1 MGIKLLVCGASFG
14 AARREHLEEGLGKPR
29 ALASSAFGALYEV
42 GPAALEEA
50 RFLKSFCCECGLDC
64 LEIGPRERLGGQIVL
79 EYSMIAPCFDP
90 EDGIWWRR
98 QIGKLRD
105 AFAESGR
112 KVKAAGFEGRSEG
125 LAEAGEKLGWAIEQA
140 GPGDAGA
147 SSWVLGKGGLFE
159 PAGAGSVLALESG
172 ARLAFSRSL
181 CGDAAELL
189 SKLD

>member
-29 ALASSAFGALYEV
+29 AIARSAFGAVYEV
-42 GPAALEEA
+42 GQAALEEA

-64 LEIGPRERLGGQIVL
+64 LEIGQGERLGSRVVL

-105 AFAESGR
+105 ALAESGR
-112 KVKAAGFEGRSEG
+112 LLKASCFEESCGD
-125 LAEAGEKLGWAIEQA
+125 LAEAGEKLGFALEQE
-140 GPGDAGA
+140 GPEDAR
-147 SSWVLGKGGLFE
+147 SSRWILGKGGLFE
-159 PAGAGSVLALESG
+159 PAGSGSVLRLESG
-172 ARLAFSRSL
+172 ARLKFSRAL

-189 SKLD
+189 TKLD